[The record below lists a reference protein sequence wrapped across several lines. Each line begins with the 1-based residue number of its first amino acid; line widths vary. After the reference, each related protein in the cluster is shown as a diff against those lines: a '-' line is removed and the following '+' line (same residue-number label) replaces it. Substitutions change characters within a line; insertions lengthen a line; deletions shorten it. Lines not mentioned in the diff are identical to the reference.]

1 MNLESST
8 QKVWKVV
15 TQIIHF
21 QMWNKRTFEWIIT
34 SSIKDWTFTKMMT
47 TDWRM
52 IMVNW
57 HNVDCIEVFNNET

>member
-8 QKVWKVV
+8 QKVWKIV

-57 HNVDCIEVFNNET
+57 NNVDCIEVFNSET